1 MIGSMSCDMHYSY
14 TLLKTQKVLL
24 SNTMYFF
31 VPLASQLINEESPLC
46 RQMIAEVIRTLLK
59 KVLICCKSN

>member
-1 MIGSMSCDMHYSY
+1 MSCDCAIHNY
-14 TLLKTQKVLL
+14 TLLNTQKVLL
-24 SNTMYFF
+24 GNTMYFF
-31 VPLASQLINEESPLC
+31 VPLSSQLINEESPLC